1 MLFSKNHIWLKVE
14 GDMAKIGVSDY
25 AQEQLGGILFIN
37 LPEAGEQL
45 EIGKRFGD
53 IESIK
58 TVSDLLSPIDG
69 IVLRINVDLL
79 DMPEAINLE
88 PYESWIIEARI
99 EQLSRE
105 LMDKE
110 AYDKY
115 RTAL

>member
-1 MLFSKNHIWLKVE
+1 MLFSKNHIWLKME
-14 GDMAKIGVSDY
+14 GDIAKIGVSDY
-25 AQEQLGGILFIN
+25 AQEQLGSIMFIN

-45 EIGKRFGD
+45 AIGKRFGD

-69 IVLRINVDLL
+69 IVLRINVGLL
-79 DMPEAINLE
+79 DMPEAINSE
-88 PYESWIIEARI
+88 PYGSWIMEAKV

-105 LMDKE
+105 LMDEE
-110 AYDKY
+110 AYEKY